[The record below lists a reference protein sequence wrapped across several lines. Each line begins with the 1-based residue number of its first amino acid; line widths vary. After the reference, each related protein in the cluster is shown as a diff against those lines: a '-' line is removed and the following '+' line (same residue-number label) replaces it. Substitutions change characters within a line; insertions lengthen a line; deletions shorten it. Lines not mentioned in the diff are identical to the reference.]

1 MEQDDE
7 EFEQLLHEIP
17 QATSPDTPNE
27 VPRATSAPP
36 HLEELQRVYGQNV
49 DAHEFGLLPDEVPVK
64 PFIDIRCDEQ
74 YEDFYKSYSG
84 AKKLPPPMDNRTL
97 YNDQPVLPPK
107 ASQLSYNLAGLQLDS
122 PRTRHRKHRQIE
134 AHQKQQQVQ
143 QQQMFQQQQ
152 REPSPNHHSAAA
164 HHFANSSSNQMFGE
178 PKMTSAFGNLNFDGN
193 SGRGLQS
200 IPDETGD
207 SLTLSHGANGGNI
220 SNGQGPVESNGIY
233 GNMDAF
239 GVGSASYGAGSGSSL
254 ENFTSRS
261 PPPMDLFPRTSSGID
276 ALGNGLY
283 NGMGDFTQ
291 VASVEKLLRQG
302 SPGLSTF
309 TAARGGEAYGSAV
322 ASPFEQQQ
330 QQSEVLEA
338 VHAAARVQSASAPG
352 TDFYSSSSQQQILY
366 DKDFSSLYEAQRQAN
381 ALVQAQTQMAALRYA
396 QVQAQVQAEI
406 EDEKRKQQ
414 QRLILQQHQQQLVDR
429 QSHMQLLASFQGQQ
443 TAGSYGRG
451 GIAPTMNSIHNQA
464 IQKLRQQQA
473 LDSLWAAQG
482 LVPTE
487 SSRTTVATSIC
498 RYYNQGYC
506 SRGDMCPFLHAPA
519 GGCTRVGLAASAN
532 LKEPARIGQPV
543 ATSRDERLP
552 AYPEKILQRRSPRA
566 SNGGPSAV
574 SVSTGLRR
582 KGDGSSNGH
591 PNGYSNGHIAL
602 GSTHIPS
609 PYIGDPQAHRAIQE
623 NLEFDSRLSVA
634 HHLQQQQ
641 PKYTKLEE
649 VEGRIYLIAKDQHGC
664 RFLQKKFDEGGPED
678 VQKIFHEIIGHIT
691 ELMKDPFGNYLVQ
704 KLLEVCDESQRMEIL
719 RVVTMDGELVKI
731 SLNMHGTRAVQKLI
745 ETLKSPEQV
754 NMVITALTEGVVEL
768 IKDLNGNH
776 VVQRCLQKLS
786 HEDSQ
791 FIFDA
796 AAAHCVEIATHRHG
810 CCVMQRCVD
819 FASAPQKQRLVA
831 VIAANALALSQD
843 PYGNYVVQYIL
854 DLKTGW
860 ATSEVMV
867 RLEGSYAFLAMQKF
881 SSNVVE
887 KCLKLGVEEHRGRLV
902 RELTA
907 SSRLGQLLQDQYANY
922 VIQSA
927 LAVCKGPLHAGLVD
941 AIRPYLPAL
950 RNSPYGKRILS
961 RTNIKK

>member
-27 VPRATSAPP
+27 IPRATSAPP

-49 DAHEFGLLPDEVPVK
+49 DARDFGLQPDEVPVK

-84 AKKLPPPMDNRTL
+84 AKKLPPPMDNRAL
-97 YNDQPVLPPK
+97 YNDFPVLSPK
-107 ASQLSYNLAGLQLDS
+107 ASQLSYSLAGLQLDS
-122 PRTRHRKHRQIE
+122 PRTRHRKHRQLE
-134 AHQKQQQVQ
+134 AQHKQQQVQ
-143 QQQMFQQQQ
+143 QQQMFQQ
-152 REPSPNHHSAAA
+152 REPSPNHHTAAA
-164 HHFANSSSNQMFGE
+164 HHFPNSSSNQMFGE
-178 PKMTSAFGNLNFDGN
+178 PKMTSAFGNLNFDGS
-193 SGRGLQS
+193 SGRGLQTTS
-200 IPDETGD
+200 DETGD
-207 SLTLSHGANGGNI
+207 GLTLSHGANGGNI
-220 SNGQGPVESNGIY
+220 SNSQGPVESNGMY

-239 GVGSASYGAGSGSSL
+239 GGVGTVGYGAGSGASL
-254 ENFTSRS
+254 ETFTSRS
-261 PPPMDLFPRTSSGID
+261 PPPIDLFPRTSSAVE

-283 NGMGDFTQ
+283 NGISDFSQ
-291 VASVEKLLRQG
+291 VSSQAVEKLLRQG
-302 SPGLSTF
+302 SPGLNSYS
-309 TAARGGEAYGSAV
+309 APRGGEAYGSAV
-322 ASPFEQQQ
+322 ASSYEQQ

-338 VHAAARVQSASAPG
+338 VHAAARGQSASTPG
-352 TDFYSSSSQQQILY
+352 TDFYSPSSQQQILY
-366 DKDFSSLYEAQRQAN
+366 DKDISSLYEAQRLQA
-381 ALVQAQTQMAALRYA
+381 QMAAIRYA
-396 QVQAQVQAEI
+396 QAQAQM

-414 QRLILQQHQQQLVDR
+414 QRLIIQQHQQQIVDR
-429 QSHMQLLASFQGQQ
+429 QNQILLASLQAQQ
-443 TAGSYGRG
+443 TTGPYGRG
-451 GIAPTMNSIHNQA
+451 GIAPTMSSIHNQVA
-464 IQKLRQQQA
+464 LQKLRQQQM
-473 LDSLWAAQG
+473 LEGLWAVQG

-487 SSRTTVATSIC
+487 SSRTTTATSIC

-506 SRGDMCPFLHAPA
+506 SRGEMCPFLHAPS
-519 GGCTRVGLAASAN
+519 GGSTRVGHGASASLKEGARSGQLAA
-532 LKEPARIGQPV
+532 V
-543 ATSRDERLP
+543 SRDERLP
-552 AYPEKILQRRSPRA
+552 AYPEKILQRRSARA
-566 SNGGPSAV
+566 SNGGVAVV

-582 KGDGSSNGH
+582 KGDGLSNGH
-591 PNGYSNGHIAL
+591 ANGYSNGHIAL
-602 GSTHIPS
+602 GGAAQLPS
-609 PYIGDPQAHRAIQE
+609 PFIGDSQAHRAIQE

-641 PKYTKLEE
+641 PKYTKLDE

-678 VQKIFHEIIGHIT
+678 VQKIFYEIIGHIT

-719 RVVTMDGELVKI
+719 RVVTTDGELVKI

-745 ETLKSPEQV
+745 ETLKSPDQV
-754 NMVITALTEGVVEL
+754 TMVITALTEGVVEL

-831 VIAANALALSQD
+831 VIAANALTLSQD

-854 DLKTGW
+854 DLKQGW
-860 ATSEVMV
+860 ATSEVML

-927 LAVCKGPLHAGLVD
+927 LSVCKGPLHAGLVD